1 MDQLPELLNYKHFL
15 EEHKN
20 TTHLNLSDAGDIVSD
35 FENGL
40 YTANKF
46 STVVLLSLYVPT
58 FILGLVGNILIIV
71 SVSAERARKANLY
84 FLVNLAL
91 ADLAVTVLCI
101 PTSIGTK
108 IYKLWVY
115 GRFLCK
121 FTAFIQ
127 GVAVAVSV
135 YSMTAMSVDRYISLQ
150 HPVAAQKMTSA
161 CQSCV
166 LILFMWIVA
175 AVFMGPLIYIRD
187 IDMLNDVPLLRPLPF
202 CIEKWPHDRDR
213 QAYGVFLLFVV
224 FIIPAFT
231 ITICYGNVGK
241 ALCTVEGHQRVS
253 SDGSTQRLVSRQR
266 AARMV
271 IILIFVFMLCWLPY
285 SIISTLSDLYENA
298 KFTNTLPFVLWLGQA
313 HSAFNPMLYWSL
325 NRHFRASVH
334 RLVKVVIITG
344 CSNDSTQ
351 TVSLP
356 QYV

>member
-1 MDQLPELLNYKHFL
+1 MDQLPDLLNYKLFL

-20 TTHLNLSDAGDIVSD
+20 TTHFNLSDASDILTE
-35 FENGL
+35 FEKNL
-40 YTANKF
+40 FTFDKF
-46 STVVLLSLYVPT
+46 STVVLLSLYIPT
-58 FILGLVGNILIIV
+58 FVIGLVGNILIIV

-101 PTSIGTK
+101 PTSIGTLV
-108 IYKLWVY
+108 YKLWVY

-127 GVAVAVSV
+127 GVAVAVSI

-150 HPVAAQKMTSA
+150 YPVAAQKMTSA
-161 CQSCV
+161 YQSCV
-166 LILFMWIVA
+166 LLLFMWIGA

-187 IDMLNDVPLLRPLPF
+187 IDMLEDVPFLRPLPF
-202 CIEKWPHDRDR
+202 CIEEWPHDRDR
-213 QAYGVFLLFVV
+213 QAYGVFLLFVI

-241 ALCTVEGHQRVS
+241 ALCTIERHQRVS
-253 SDGSTQRLVSRQR
+253 SDGSTQRLVSRQK

-271 IILIFVFMLCWLPY
+271 IILICVFMICWLPY
-285 SIISTLSDLYENA
+285 NIISTLSDLYENVRM
-298 KFTNTLPFVLWLGQA
+298 TNALPFVLWLGHA

-325 NRHFRASVH
+325 NRHFRDSVH
-334 RLVKVVIITG
+334 RLAKVVKITG
-344 CSNDSTQ
+344 CSSDSTQ